1 MDNFVEIVKYY
12 VENYLYVCLLYQVN
26 VGVSVVC
33 NCGIEVVMG
42 KYVVFVDVDDEVYF
56 IMYEML
62 MIMVLEDDFDVVQC
76 NVDWCFCE
84 MGEIW

>member
-1 MDNFVEIVKYY
+1 
-12 VENYLYVCLLYQVN
+12 
-26 VGVSVVC
+26 
-33 NCGIEVVMG
+33 MG

>member
-1 MDNFVEIVKYY
+1 MEIIIINDGLMDNFVEIVKYY

-33 NCGIEVVMG
+33 NRGIEVVMG

-62 MIMVLEDDFDVVQC
+62 MIMVLEDDFDVV
-76 NVDWCFCE
+76 
-84 MGEIW
+84 